1 MNPSKA
7 SFKHRIILL
16 VLLALGAITLLAI
29 GAGIQ
34 IADKVVEGRKA
45 ELVAAVDSAH
55 SIVTGF
61 AAKAKSGQMTVA
73 QAQTAAI
80 ETLRM
85 SRYGHNDYFHVWTM
99 DGKAVMHPF
108 KPEWEGQDMRGK
120 VIDGRGQDLLT
131 ALTKGVQSS
140 KDGAA
145 FVDTQFPRP
154 GESTAIDKQQYV
166 RLVPEWNWMIGSGV
180 YLDDVHALVR
190 QTIVQGVVIVL
201 VVLIAL
207 GAVGTWIVRTVLQ
220 QLGGEP
226 ALAAEIV
233 SDVAVGKLHIDIPP
247 APKGSLMADLAEMVQ
262 SLRTTV
268 AEVRQSTD
276 TVNHAASEI
285 AAGNLD
291 LSNRTEQ
298 AASNLIRT
306 ASAMEELT
314 ATVKQTAD
322 AAHTANQLAVSAT
335 SVAERG
341 GSMVS
346 EVVRTMEAINASSAK
361 MSDIIGVIDS
371 IAFQTNILALNAA
384 VEAARAG
391 EQGRGFAVVASEVR
405 TLAQRSS
412 AAAKEIRSLISA
424 SIDNVSSGTAL
435 VSNAGTTMTEIV
447 ASVRRVTD
455 IVQEISV
462 AASEQSQGLQSVHTT
477 VIELDRMTQ
486 QNAALVEESAAA
498 AASLRDQ
505 SERLSSAVAVFRVTH

>member
-29 GAGIQ
+29 GAGFQ
-34 IADKVVEGRKA
+34 IAEKVIDGRKA

-55 SIVTGF
+55 SIVANY
-61 AAKAKSGQMTVA
+61 AAKAKSGAMTES
-73 QAQTAAI
+73 QAKTTAI
-80 ETLRM
+80 EALRT
-85 SRYGHNDYFHVWTM
+85 SRYGHNDYFYIWSTDSASVL
-99 DGKAVMHPF
+99 HPM
-108 KPEWEGQDMRGK
+108 KPEWEGKDMRGK
-120 VIDGRGQDLLT
+120 VLDGSGNDIVAEMAAGLRT
-131 ALTKGVQSS
+131 SPN
-140 KDGAA
+140 GAA
-145 FVDTQFPRP
+145 LVNAQFPHP
-154 GESTAIDKQQYV
+154 GQTVPVDKLQYV
-166 RLVPEWNWMIGSGV
+166 KLVPEWNWFVGSGL
-180 YLDDVHALVR
+180 YMDDLHAQLRTLMLQAAAFVLAILV
-190 QTIVQGVVIVL
+190 
-201 VVLIAL
+201 AL
-207 GAVGTWIVRTVLQ
+207 GAVGAWIVRTVLQ

-233 SDVAVGKLHIDIPP
+233 SDVAVGKLNIDIPP

-262 SLRTTV
+262 ALRTTV
-268 AEVRQSTD
+268 TEVRQSTD

-306 ASAMEELT
+306 ASAMEQLT

-322 AAHTANQLAVSAT
+322 AARTANQLAVSAT

-346 EVVRTMEAINASSAK
+346 QVVRTMEAINASSTK

-412 AAAKEIRSLISA
+412 SAAKEIRSLISA
-424 SIDNVSSGTAL
+424 SIDNVSSGTEL
-435 VSNAGTTMTEIV
+435 VSTAGATMTEIV

-455 IVQEISV
+455 IVEEISV
-462 AASEQSQGLQSVHTT
+462 AAAEQSQGLESVHTT
-477 VIELDRMTQ
+477 VSELDRATQ

-505 SERLSSAVAVFRVTH
+505 SERLIAAVSVFHVNP